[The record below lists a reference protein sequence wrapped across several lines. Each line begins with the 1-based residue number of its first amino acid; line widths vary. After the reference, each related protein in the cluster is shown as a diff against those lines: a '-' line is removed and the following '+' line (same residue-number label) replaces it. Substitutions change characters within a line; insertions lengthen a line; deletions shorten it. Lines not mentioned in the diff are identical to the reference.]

1 MLIEEYQSV
10 STKNTTDAIFT
21 FMCKLM
27 KMQTFN
33 DGNKRTS
40 MLVANHEL
48 IKNGKGILSI
58 ADEDRIEFGTRLIKY
73 YENEES
79 IEELKQFLY
88 KKCLDG
94 VNSNT

>member
-1 MLIEEYQSV
+1 
-10 STKNTTDAIFT
+10 
-21 FMCKLM
+21 M
-27 KMQTFN
+27 KMQAFN

-48 IKNGKGILSI
+48 IKNVKGILSI

-88 KKCLDG
+88 EKCLDG

>member
-1 MLIEEYQSV
+1 MRLNKFISH
-10 STKNTTDAIFT
+10 NTGYSRREAD
-21 FMCKLM
+21 
-27 KMQTFN
+27 
-33 DGNKRTS
+33 
-40 MLVANHEL
+40 EL
-48 IKNGKGILSI
+48 IKNGKGIFSI